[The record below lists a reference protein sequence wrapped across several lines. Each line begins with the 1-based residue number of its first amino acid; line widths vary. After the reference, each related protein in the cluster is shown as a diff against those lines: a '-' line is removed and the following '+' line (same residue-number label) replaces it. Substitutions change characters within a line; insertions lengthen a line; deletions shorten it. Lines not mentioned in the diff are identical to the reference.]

1 MGVVVLQVQEEQ
13 EGQGVLIQEVS
24 QSVMF
29 VMLVALVETVA
40 VLTDDLLAEEEAV
53 AMAQVAEVVVVV
65 QPVQPVWGEL

>member
-1 MGVVVLQVQEEQ
+1 MGVVVLQVEEVE

-53 AMAQVAEVVVVV
+53 AMAEVAEVVVVV
-65 QPVQPVWGEL
+65 QPVQPVRGEL